1 MNPAVKNENG
11 PLAGDPLPTKRN
23 FKTLT
28 NTITFRRERSNS
40 VYPFCNSDI
49 TSAIHAEE
57 GNGVRS
63 EGSNPTR
70 NPAPATTT
78 QIWRFYRELHR
89 TDQQLLDTAQTVSFQ

>member
-11 PLAGDPLPTKRN
+11 SPARDPLSKEHKN
-23 FKTLT
+23 IQHL
-28 NTITFRRERSNS
+28 NTITFKRERSNS

-49 TSAIHAEE
+49 TSSIPAEE
-57 GNGVRS
+57 GNCVRS

-89 TDQQLLDTAQTVSFQ
+89 TD